1 MKSTSISIL
10 KKKITK
16 EGDFMYK
23 KLLVAGALALST
35 CLTGTV
41 GFAADTANH
50 QVITKNGEQAAVKG
64 PTTIFNGNVI
74 IEPLFNNID
83 DRNISGAYVTFEP
96 GTHSS
101 WHTHPKGQVL
111 IVTEG
116 QGLTQE
122 WGQPIQVINPGD
134 VIWCPPGIKHWHGAG
149 YNTKMTHIS
158 LCEAVD
164 GANVNWLEQVSDEQY
179 HGK

>member
-35 CLTGTV
+35 CLTGAV

-64 PTTIFNGNVI
+64 SLDIFNGNVI

-83 DRNISGAYVTFEP
+83 DRNIGGAYVTFEP

-111 IVTEG
+111 VVTEG

-122 WGQPIQVINPGD
+122 WG
-134 VIWCPPGIKHWHGAG
+134 
-149 YNTKMTHIS
+149 
-158 LCEAVD
+158 
-164 GANVNWLEQVSDEQY
+164 
-179 HGK
+179 

>member
-1 MKSTSISIL
+1 MKSASIIIMKS
-10 KKKITK
+10 KFGKG
-16 EGDFMYK
+16 GDFMYK
-23 KLLVAGALALST
+23 KLLVAGALALSI
-35 CLTGTV
+35 CLTGTI

-50 QVITKNGEQAAVKG
+50 QVITRNGEQAATKG
-64 PTTIFNGNVI
+64 PTSIFNGNVI
-74 IEPLFNNID
+74 IEPLFSNID
-83 DRNISGAYVTFEP
+83 DRNIGGAYVTFEP
-96 GTHSS
+96 GTYSS

-134 VIWCPPGIKHWHGAG
+134 VIWCPPGVKHWHGAG